1 MVEQIVRSRQM
12 KYIYNEKFY
21 GDLYLLQ
28 FGNFTKLLVFFLK
41 N

>member
-1 MVEQIVRSRQM
+1 MVEKIVRSRQM
-12 KYIYNEKFY
+12 KYIQNEKFD

-28 FGNFTKLLVFFLK
+28 FGNFTKLLVFLLK